1 MEPSLPLAAAMI
13 ASGLVLLVAS
23 GEALVKGAGGL
34 ALRFGVSPLLVG
46 LVIVGFGTSMP
57 EMTTS
62 VQAALSGSP
71 GVAVGNVVGS
81 NIANI
86 LLILAVA
93 AIIAP
98 MAVDGRAFKRD
109 GPALAASMV
118 IVAGALAFLPMG
130 RITGAVL
137 FALLIAY
144 VLASYVIDRR
154 LKDAGAALHASE
166 AQAVARAA
174 RAPFAAAMTLAGL
187 LGVIGGAWLL
197 VTGAVTVAGGLGISE
212 AVIGLTVV
220 AVGTSLPELAA
231 TISAARR
238 GQGGMALGAIV
249 GSNIFNGLGILGAAA
264 MAAPFT
270 VPARMIGIDLWAMLV
285 ASAILI
291 GFAVTGW
298 RIDRREGT
306 LMLALY
312 IAYTAWLAATAAA

>member
-13 ASGLVLLVAS
+13 AGGLVLLVAS

-34 ALRFGVSPLLVG
+34 ALKFGVSPLLVG

-98 MAVDGRAFKRD
+98 MAVDGRAFGRD
-109 GPALAASMV
+109 GPALAAAMV

-130 RITGAVL
+130 RLTGAAL

-166 AQAVARAA
+166 AQAVAPAA
-174 RAPFAAAMTLAGL
+174 RAPVAAAMTLAGL
-187 LGVIGGAWLL
+187 IGVIGGAWLL
-197 VTGAVTVAGGLGISE
+197 VTGAVAVAGGLGVSE

-238 GQGGMALGAIV
+238 GQGGMALGTVV

-270 VPARMIGIDLWAMLV
+270 VPARMIGLDLWVMLA

-298 RIDRREGT
+298 RIDRREGA

-312 IAYTAWLAATAAA
+312 IAYTAWLAASAAA